1 MNSSSFLFFNQT
13 YMNKTSLFIAIT
25 FLAQTNLFAQ
35 KDTARKQTI
44 DITSSYQ
51 PVLRNAVKIN
61 FSGSQLAAD
70 TSRPTLAYKIPSQN
84 LFYAYQPISLRPL
97 ALAQDTNL
105 YLGGRNYL
113 KAGFGM
119 YTTPLLEVGLSF
131 GDGKKSLLNLNA
143 AYIASKGNDI
153 RFQDYSMLKV
163 KATGSIFTAKNE
175 VYAAATVRMDNYYLY
190 GYDQAMFDLQK
201 SDVRQ
206 QFQDVELTIGARN
219 ITEGPAGINYN
230 PSLQVGFFTN
240 TDKLSESNIVVDVP
254 ASKKINDEL
263 NIKLTAKGDF
273 TNYATKNFIPD
284 NISFGNNVLSIA
296 PAVEYNTDF
305 VKINA
310 GITPTWSNGTF
321 AFLPD
326 VTAEIIIQD
335 KVFMIQAGMVGKFV
349 KNTFRNLS
357 AINPYLATMTS
368 QENTRETEFFAG
380 IKASLG
386 KHFNFSAKG
395 SYINYRNLALFV
407 NDANF
412 ENTFLISNETRAN
425 NMRIHGDIN
434 YINEDKFTVTAGL
447 TLNGYTGLQ
456 TNASAWHTVPME
468 FNGALRW
475 WPMDQLMLKS
485 DVYFYNGGKYQLKTG
500 AAGALPGATDVSL
513 GAEYKINR
521 QFSAWISG
529 NNLFNDKYQRWH
541 NYEVYGLNVTA
552 GVLINF

>member
-1 MNSSSFLFFNQT
+1 
-13 YMNKTSLFIAIT
+13 MNKVSLFIAIT
-25 FLAQTNLFAQ
+25 FLAQSNLIAQ

-61 FSGSQLAAD
+61 FSGSQLTAD
-70 TSRPTLAYKIPSQN
+70 TSMPSLAYEIPSLN

-105 YLGGRNYL
+105 YLGRRNYI

-119 YTTPLLEVGLSF
+119 YTTPLLDVGLSV
-131 GDGKKSLLNLNA
+131 GDGKKSLLNFNA
-143 AYIASKGNDI
+143 AYIASKGNNI
-153 RFQDYSMLKV
+153 KYQDYSLFKV
-163 KATGSIFTAKNE
+163 KATGSVFTPKNE
-175 VYAAATVRMDNYYLY
+175 VYAAASFSMDNYYLY
-190 GYDQAMFDLQK
+190 GYDQLMFDLQK

-206 QFQDVELTIGARN
+206 QFQEIELTIGTRN
-219 ITEGPAGINYN
+219 ITKSPAGINYN
-230 PSLQVGFFTN
+230 PSLQFGFFTN
-240 TDKLSESNIVVDVP
+240 TDQLSESNIIVDLP
-254 ASKKINDEL
+254 ASKKINDKL
-263 NIKLTAKGDF
+263 NIQLTVRGDF
-273 TNYATKNFIPD
+273 TNYATKNFIPA

-310 GITPTWSNGTF
+310 GVTPTWSNGKF

-326 VTAEIIIQD
+326 ITADIIIQD
-335 KVFMIQAGMVGKFV
+335 KAFMIQSGIVGRIF

-357 AINPYLATMTS
+357 TINPYLATMTS
-368 QENTRETEFFAG
+368 QENTRETEIFAG

-412 ENTFLISNETRAN
+412 ENTFVISNETKAN
-425 NMRIHGDIN
+425 NLRIHGDIN
-434 YINEDKFTVTAGL
+434 YINKEKFTVTAGL

-475 WPMDQLMLKS
+475 WPMNQLMLKS
-485 DVYFYNGGKYQLKTG
+485 DVYFYNGGKYRLKTG
-500 AAGALPGATDVSL
+500 EAMALPGATDVSI
-513 GAEYKINR
+513 GAEYKINH